1 MLPCQVNSSRSLVD
15 QKKSGPI
22 WTDQIFSKT
31 LVPDNRTR
39 TNKILKISAEIIRSF
54 EFFYPLPILF
64 ILPSRSLC
72 RQEKALGTEEKDHLL
87 YMIYSISHIDN
98 TSITIK
104 REHFYWSESFDFT
117 FYTFLVCKTLY
128 RKYHEMTQKSCEVFF
143 MLFYNIRNIGVV
155 CLTVFTYIGRSHSP
169 VVTYVPRVTSGR
181 VVLSVSLGNSS

>member
-1 MLPCQVNSSRSLVD
+1 MLSCQVNSSRSLVD

-54 EFFYPLPILF
+54 EFFTHCPFYLF
-64 ILPSRSLC
+64 FQAEVFVDKKRLWEQKKEITC
-72 RQEKALGTEEKDHLL
+72 C
-87 YMIYSISHIDN
+87 ISHIDN

-117 FYTFLVCKTLY
+117 FYTFLVCKILY
-128 RKYHEMTQKSCEVFF
+128 RKYHEMAQKSCE
-143 MLFYNIRNIGVV
+143 
-155 CLTVFTYIGRSHSP
+155 
-169 VVTYVPRVTSGR
+169 
-181 VVLSVSLGNSS
+181 